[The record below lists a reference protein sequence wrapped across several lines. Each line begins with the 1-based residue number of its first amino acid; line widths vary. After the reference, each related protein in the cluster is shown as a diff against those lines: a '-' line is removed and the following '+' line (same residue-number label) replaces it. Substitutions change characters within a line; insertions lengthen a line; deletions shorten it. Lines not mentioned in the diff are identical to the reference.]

1 MNTNNAVTE
10 AVAPPWRVP
19 TQALRWPAVLGGMV
33 VGIAAQ
39 LLLMVVGV
47 AAGLSGT
54 DNAAGSS
61 AIPLVAGVWK
71 AASLLVSALVG
82 GYVAAR
88 STGFRRTGDGV
99 LHGVVCWGA
108 TTILFAVL
116 ATTEAGTAL
125 GGLFGLLAPAPP
137 VSAGQAGA
145 WLGAGL
151 SLAAG
156 IGGGAWGVRG
166 ARRLTRRSLPAMGV
180 APPST
185 ADVAPALARDG
196 GGPRTSRAAHETTP
210 RPSM

>member
-19 TQALRWPAVLGGMV
+19 TQALRWPAVLAGMV
-33 VGIAAQ
+33 VGSAAY
-39 LLLMVVGV
+39 LMVVGV

-54 DNAAGSS
+54 DNAAASS
-61 AIPLVAGVWK
+61 ATALGAGIWK
-71 AASLLVSALVG
+71 AASLLLSALVG

-108 TTILFAVL
+108 TTVLFAVL
-116 ATTEAGTAL
+116 ATTEAGAVF
-125 GGLFGLLAPAPP
+125 GGLFGVLAPAPRE
-137 VSAGQAGA
+137 SAAQAGA
-145 WLGAGL
+145 WLVAGL

-156 IGGGAWGVRG
+156 IGGGAWGIRG

-180 APPST
+180 ASPSA
-185 ADVAPALARDG
+185 ADVAPPPARDRS
-196 GGPRTSRAAHETTP
+196 GPPASRAAHETTP
-210 RPSM
+210 RSST